1 MNRLLYLLALL
12 CALLAGSSAR
22 ERGSGMELRANA
34 ENGTPSSPMAGALQ
48 NKKMQGEKLAT
59 LDAKLKT
66 ADDKFSTKLKTIEE
80 TMGPLSTKLK
90 TIETTMKSRRIKRG
104 PPGVA
109 GATGARGATGERGDT
124 GRDGRSGAPGG
135 VGKPGGRGPR
145 GVAGTTG
152 ARGGPGERGDTGR
165 DGHSGAPGGV
175 GKPGDRGPRGVA
187 GTTGARGGR
196 GERGDTGRDGRGG
209 APGRVG
215 KPGDRGPRGVAGT
228 GLTLKSFSTGSNYS
242 KGDYVF
248 SRARAGKHNSMFV
261 AERNFVAK
269 TVPSGDIGNW
279 EEFQA
284 PKGEKGNNGTPGLNG
299 KNGATGPTGATGAA
313 LPNVSIG
320 RSNDDRIIPL
330 PSPAQPGDFEVSDF
344 QVYKVKVKGE
354 MTNKNIRLACE
365 ANGFA
370 PVCDHDQYMD
380 GQCVMV
386 HGAWHLSYPPHN
398 KGHPDLPPNKLKG
411 VYTYCGSA
419 NERFSRQN
427 TGTTHRW
434 STAADKNGETLCTI
448 RRAGQMINWN
458 TYRFVRV
465 RVEGKMNSNNII
477 NACKK
482 AKMKPLCDHS
492 FYSDE
497 YCLKAGGSWY
507 FSQLS
512 SNKKHDVPP
521 AFMKGVYLYCGSAG
535 GGKTLLNTGDIHR
548 WSKATDKNGETVCGR
563 KLRV

>member
-145 GVAGTTG
+145 G
-152 ARGGPGERGDTGR
+152 E
-165 DGHSGAPGGV
+165 
-175 GKPGDRGPRGVA
+175 
-187 GTTGARGGR
+187 
-196 GERGDTGRDGRGG
+196 
-209 APGRVG
+209 
-215 KPGDRGPRGVAGT
+215 AGT